1 MASNR
6 ITRAE
11 NFDGRILGYTAL
23 GADAGA
29 SYYVITNA
37 YVVISDDHKI
47 TFTAPPSGKVEI
59 EASCFMDITAGSARP
74 LFLSL
79 STANATTGYTSLD
92 VQHEHV
98 VAQVDE
104 TDSIGIINKWVI
116 ESLTTGT
123 SYTFWIGAKSTHI
136 LNMRL
141 YWGGDSSG
149 EYAPFIIKATALPST
164 INDGT

>member
-47 TFTAPPSGKVEI
+47 TFVAPPSGKVEI
-59 EASCFMDITAGSARP
+59 EVNCFMDVVASIGRP

-79 STANATTGYTSLD
+79 SREDATTGYVALD
-92 VQHEHV
+92 VQHEHSV
-98 VAQVDE
+98 HMADE
-104 TDSIGIINKWVI
+104 SDSTMIMNKWVV
-116 ESLTTGT
+116 EGLTAGD
-123 SYTFWIGAKSTHI
+123 SYTYWIGTKSTHSSN
-136 LNMRL
+136 LRL

-149 EYAPFIIKATALPST
+149 EYAPFIIKATALPVS
-164 INDGT
+164 IYDGT